1 MWAPTALVTF
11 PLSLYIPPGCVCVCV
26 TSRLLG
32 VIPTLNCLAVVDYT
46 MRECL
51 AGRLYSAAQLISV

>member
-1 MWAPTALVTF
+1 MGAHRLGDISIV
-11 PLSLYIPPGCVCVCV
+11 SLYSTGLCVCV